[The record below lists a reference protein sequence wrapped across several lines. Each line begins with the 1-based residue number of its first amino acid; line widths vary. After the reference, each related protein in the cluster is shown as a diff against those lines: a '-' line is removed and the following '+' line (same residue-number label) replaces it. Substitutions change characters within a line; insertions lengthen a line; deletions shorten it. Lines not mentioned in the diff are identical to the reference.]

1 MWSLSCGRCRM
12 PRSRRPRANTP
23 TPVKLTRILF
33 CVYWVFD
40 MATLHPTRRVLALMP
55 LYVQRFACT
64 GAQCEDTCCSGWTVL
79 IDKKTYQSYRQ
90 TKNPPLAGRLDA
102 RVKRMRSQASD
113 ANYARIELRP
123 DTGECPMLEERLCSV
138 QNALGEDK
146 LSNVCFTYPRKV
158 QQAGDVCQQVLTLSC
173 PEAARLALLADDAFE
188 FVESAIAV
196 RPAVVEQVQP
206 KWGLSLDQMN
216 GVRFFCLQIVRGEGL
231 QLWQKLAMLGL
242 FCETLTQV
250 LQAGEQDRLAEIMQT
265 TRALITSGQAAEM
278 LASVAPQHDMQALTF
293 HLLWRFS
300 KTIHMRPTHRM
311 VFDAMADGLGA
322 DPKTGEVAE
331 ELLIARYQQGLGLL
345 PTALQDAPA
354 FMENLVLNDMLREM
368 FPFGTD
374 KSNNPQEQFLRLA
387 TRFGLVRFMLA
398 VQCRADAPLPG
409 VPALVRT
416 VQVFARRF
424 QHDSGFA
431 AQVDTC
437 LKNLGW
443 GPLDRIFRLLKS

>member
-1 MWSLSCGRCRM
+1 
-12 PRSRRPRANTP
+12 
-23 TPVKLTRILF
+23 
-33 CVYWVFD
+33 
-40 MATLHPTRRVLALMP
+40 MP

-64 GAQCEDTCCSGWTVL
+64 GAQCEDTCCSGWTVV

-90 TKNPPLAGRLDA
+90 TKTPPLGGRLDA
-102 RVKRMRSQASD
+102 QVKRMRSAASD
-113 ANYARIELRP
+113 ANYGRIELRP

-158 QQAGDVCQQVLTLSC
+158 QQAGDVCQQALTLSC

-188 FVESAIAV
+188 FVESDIAV
-196 RPAVVEQVQP
+196 RPAVVEQVLP
-206 KWGLSLDQMN
+206 KWGLSLEQMN
-216 GVRFFCLQIVRGEGL
+216 EVRFFCLQIVRGEGL

-242 FCETLTQV
+242 FCETLTQA
-250 LQAGEQDRLAEIMQT
+250 LQAGEQDRLAETMQT
-265 TRALITSGQAAEM
+265 TRTLITSGQAADLFANM
-278 LASVAPQHDMQALTF
+278 APQHDMQALTF

-322 DPKTGEVAE
+322 DPKTGEVPEAQ
-331 ELLIARYQQGLGLL
+331 LIARYQQGLALL

-354 FMENLVLNDMLREM
+354 LMQNFVQNDMLREI
-368 FPFGTD
+368 FPFGASGGND
-374 KSNNPQEQFLRLA
+374 SPQDQFLRLA
-387 TRFGLVRFMLA
+387 TRYGLVRFMLA

-437 LKNLGW
+437 LKSLGW
-443 GPLDRIFRLLKS
+443 DPLDKIFRLLKP

>member
-1 MWSLSCGRCRM
+1 
-12 PRSRRPRANTP
+12 
-23 TPVKLTRILF
+23 
-33 CVYWVFD
+33 
-40 MATLHPTRRVLALMP
+40 MATLHPTRRVMALMP
-55 LYVQRFACT
+55 SYVQRFACT

-90 TKNPPLAGRLDA
+90 TKTPPLAGRLDSQ
-102 RVKRMRSQASD
+102 VKPMRGPASD
-113 ANYARIELRP
+113 ASFARIELRP
-123 DTGECPMLEERLCSV
+123 DTGECPMLEERLCAV

-158 QQAGDVCQQVLTLSC
+158 QQVGDVCQQALTLSC

-206 KWGLSLDQMN
+206 KWGLSLEQMN
-216 GVRFFCLQIVRGEGL
+216 EVRFFCLQIVRGEGL

-242 FCETLTQV
+242 FCESLAQA
-250 LQAGEQDRLAEIMQT
+250 LQAGEPERLDDTMQS
-265 TRALITSGQAAEM
+265 TRALITSGQATDL

-293 HLLWRFS
+293 DLLWRFS
-300 KTIHMRPTHRM
+300 KTVHMRPTHRM
-311 VFDAMADGLGA
+311 VFDAMANGLGA
-322 DPKTGEVAE
+322 DPQTGEVPQAQ
-331 ELLIARYQQGLGLL
+331 LIDRYQQGLALL

-354 FMENLVLNDMLREM
+354 LMQNWVLNDMLHGI
-368 FPFGTD
+368 FPFGAD
-374 KSNNPQEQFLRLA
+374 NNAKPQEQFLRLA
-387 TRFGLVRFMLA
+387 TRYGLVRFMLA

-437 LKNLGW
+437 LKSLGW
-443 GPLDRIFRLLKS
+443 DPLDKIFRLLKP

>member
-1 MWSLSCGRCRM
+1 
-12 PRSRRPRANTP
+12 
-23 TPVKLTRILF
+23 
-33 CVYWVFD
+33 
-40 MATLHPTRRVLALMP
+40 MATLHPTRRVMALMP
-55 LYVQRFACT
+55 SYVQRFACT

-90 TKNPPLAGRLDA
+90 TKTPPLAGRLDSQ
-102 RVKRMRSQASD
+102 VKPMRGPASD
-113 ANYARIELRP
+113 ASFARIELRP
-123 DTGECPMLEERLCSV
+123 DTGECPMLEERLCAV

-158 QQAGDVCQQVLTLSC
+158 QQVGDVCQQALTLSC

-206 KWGLSLDQMN
+206 KGGLSLEQMN
-216 GVRFFCLQIVRGEGL
+216 EVRFFCLQIVRGEGL

-242 FCETLTQV
+242 FCETLTQA

-265 TRALITSGQAAEM
+265 TRTLITSGQAADLFANM
-278 LASVAPQHDMQALTF
+278 APQHDMQALTF

-322 DPKTGEVAE
+322 DPKTGEVPEAQ
-331 ELLIARYQQGLGLL
+331 LIARYQQGLALL

-354 FMENLVLNDMLREM
+354 LMQNFVQNDMLREI
-368 FPFGTD
+368 FPFGAGT
-374 KSNNPQEQFLRLA
+374 SNVGGNDTPQDQFLRLA

-398 VQCRADAPLPG
+398 VQCRADVPLPG

-424 QHDSGFA
+424 QHDGEFA

-443 GPLDRIFRLLKS
+443 DQLDKIFRLLKP